1 MKKRGYIIII
11 AIILLGILVGIGRGG
26 YDIYKQNKL
35 VKHVIEEYGFEI
47 SYPKTYKDIIKES
60 GDQEDKILSNVT
72 VKESG
77 EQISEYMQNLNMTE
91 TVKDLRN
98 ELTGMKIIVEA
109 INTEKTKL
117 DIEEICKRYV
127 VMFQI
132 YNEEK
137 VIRESHNESVTIDG
151 KVAGKVTIKVKGE
164 KEDSI
169 LIAYLMPLED
179 KEITV
184 TFIGSESM
192 INRAEK
198 EISKIINSL
207 KVY

>member
-11 AIILLGILVGIGRGG
+11 AIILLGIIVGIGRYG
-26 YDIYKQNKL
+26 YDVYKQNKL

-47 SYPKTYKDIIKES
+47 SYPKIYKEITKES
-60 GDQEDKILSNVT
+60 DDEENKILSNVT
-72 VKESG
+72 IKESG

-91 TVKDLRN
+91 TVKNLKN
-98 ELTGMKIIVEA
+98 ELNGMKIIVEA

-137 VIRESHNESVTIDG
+137 VIKEKTNE
-151 KVAGKVTIKVKGE
+151 KVIINGNEAGKVKIKVKGE

-169 LIAYLMPLED
+169 LITYLMPLED

-192 INRAEK
+192 INKAEK
-198 EISKIINSL
+198 EINKIINSL